1 MKKQLYRLLES
12 KAISEREEAI
22 TTIKLLTEHP
32 AGIGDHS
39 TDDFYNNAEQALQ
52 KLVDA
57 EDKLSTLE
65 KFKIDLFSDYEK
77 DRF

>member
-1 MKKQLYRLLES
+1 MKEQLYNLLKSKALLE
-12 KAISEREEAI
+12 KEEAI
-22 TTIKLLTEHP
+22 TTIKLMGDHP

-39 TDDFYNNAEQALQ
+39 TGDFYNNIEEALQ

-65 KFKIDLFSDYEK
+65 KFKVDLFTTYK
-77 DRF
+77 

>member
-1 MKKQLYRLLES
+1 MKEQLYNLLKSKALLE
-12 KAISEREEAI
+12 KEEAI
-22 TTIKLLTEHP
+22 TTIKLMGEFP

-39 TDDFYNNAEQALQ
+39 TGDFYNNIEEALQ

-65 KFKIDLFSDYEK
+65 KFKVDLFTTYK
-77 DRF
+77 

>member
-1 MKKQLYRLLES
+1 MKEQLYNLLKSKALLE
-12 KAISEREEAI
+12 KEEAI
-22 TTIKLLTEHP
+22 TTIKLMGEFP

-39 TDDFYNNAEQALQ
+39 TEDFYNNVEEALQ

-65 KFKIDLFSDYEK
+65 KFKVDLFTTYK
-77 DRF
+77 

>member
-1 MKKQLYRLLES
+1 MKEQLYNLLKSKALLE
-12 KAISEREEAI
+12 KEEAI
-22 TTIKLLTEHP
+22 TTIKLMGEHP

-39 TDDFYNNAEQALQ
+39 TGDFYNNIEEALQ

-65 KFKIDLFSDYEK
+65 KFKVDLFTTYK
-77 DRF
+77 

>member
-39 TDDFYNNAEQALQ
+39 TDDFYANAEQALQ

-65 KFKIDLFSDYEK
+65 KFKLDLFTTYK
-77 DRF
+77 

>member
-1 MKKQLYRLLES
+1 MKEQLYKLLES
-12 KAISEREEAI
+12 KALLEKEEAI
-22 TTIKLLTEHP
+22 TTFKLMTEHP

-39 TDDFYNNAEQALQ
+39 TGDFYKNAEEALQ

-65 KFKIDLFSDYEK
+65 KFKLDLFTTQKYS
-77 DRF
+77 